1 MNHLEPSNLLPGTNG
16 PSRRRVRATSSTLAS
31 PLVDRAYETLRRGI
45 LDNVYQP
52 GAQALESDL
61 AAELGISRTPLRE
74 ALIRLQNEG
83 LIEIV
88 PRHGM
93 RVLPVSATDMKEI
106 YEVIT
111 ALESCAVE
119 RVARRKPSAS
129 ELEPLVEATRKMR
142 DALEAKNL
150 EAWAQEDE
158 YFHKYLIEA
167 AGNRLLVEAIQQ
179 YRDRAHRAL
188 MFSLRLRPSLET
200 SAGEHSVLVDM
211 LCKGD
216 AAGAVAANRAHRE
229 RASQELLDIFERYRL
244 HQL

>member
-1 MNHLEPSNLLPGTNG
+1 MTTVELSKSLLDAGEPSNTRPKSSPGAAA
-16 PSRRRVRATSSTLAS
+16 PS
-31 PLVDRAYETLRRGI
+31 LVDRAYHTIRRRI
-45 LDNVYQP
+45 LDNVYPP

-61 AAELGISRTPLRE
+61 AVELGISRTPLRE

-106 YEVIT
+106 YEVLT

-119 RVARRKPSAS
+119 LVARRKPTPA
-129 ELEPLVEATRKMR
+129 EMKPLVDATREMAR
-142 DALEAKNL
+142 ALKVKNL
-150 EAWAQEDE
+150 DAWAQADE
-158 YFHKYLIEA
+158 YFHKFLIEA

-188 MFSLRLRPSLET
+188 MFSLRLRPKLET
-200 SAGEHSVLVDM
+200 STREHLELVDL

-216 AAGAVAANRAHRE
+216 AAGAVQANRAHRE

-244 HQL
+244 QHL

>member
-1 MNHLEPSNLLPGTNG
+1 MNYPERSKSLLVVSGPSNPRLKSA
-16 PSRRRVRATSSTLAS
+16 PSALAPSLVDHAYDTIRRR
-31 PLVDRAYETLRRGI
+31 I
-45 LDNVYQP
+45 LENVYQP

-83 LIEIV
+83 LIEII

-119 RVARRKPSAS
+119 LVARRRLTPA
-129 ELEPLVEATRKMR
+129 ELKPLVDATREMTL
-142 DALEAKNL
+142 ALKAKDL
-150 EAWAQEDE
+150 EAWARADE
-158 YFHKYLIEA
+158 SFHKYLIEA
-167 AGNRLLVEAIQQ
+167 AGNRLLVEALQQ

-188 MFSLRLRPSLET
+188 MFSVRLRPRLET
-200 SAGEHSVLVDM
+200 SAKEHLALVEM
-211 LCKGD
+211 LRKGD
-216 AAGAVAANRAHRE
+216 VAGAVEVNRAHRE

-244 HQL
+244 QQL